1 MTVPEELRVRA
12 GAGTRDYPVLLGAGA
27 RLSLGGVTADWAP
40 SVRRWAVVTDDRVG
54 PLYVEEVEAGI
65 QATVPSGPRVIIP
78 EGEGE
83 KTRARWG
90 WVTDR
95 LLESGLGR
103 DGGIIALGGGV
114 VGDLAGFVGA
124 TYMRGIPVVQV
135 PTSLLAMIDAS
146 VGGKTGVD
154 TPAGKNLV
162 GAFHPPAAVVVDP
175 EVIGSLPVAQRRYGL
190 AEALKHGAIL
200 DAAYGQ
206 EIADSAPAL
215 LAAEPGPLLRVVRR
229 SVQLKSRVVS
239 QDEKEAGLREILNFG
254 HTVAHALEHASDYS
268 IPHGAAVA
276 MGMVWEAR
284 IGEGE
289 GVTRPGTSERLAEWL
304 AAVGLPTDPP
314 VVDRERFVKGLG
326 RDKKVRSGMPRLV
339 LLDRCGQVA
348 PSSDGSW
355 ARAVPV
361 ERIVARGP
369 WS

>member
-1 MTVPEELRVRA
+1 
-12 GAGTRDYPVLLGAGA
+12 
-27 RLSLGGVTADWAP
+27 
-40 SVRRWAVVTDDRVG
+40 
-54 PLYVEEVEAGI
+54 
-65 QATVPSGPRVIIP
+65 
-78 EGEGE
+78 
-83 KTRARWG
+83 
-90 WVTDR
+90 
-95 LLESGLGR
+95 
-103 DGGIIALGGGV
+103 
-114 VGDLAGFVGA
+114 
-124 TYMRGIPVVQV
+124 
-135 PTSLLAMIDAS
+135 
-146 VGGKTGVD
+146 
-154 TPAGKNLV
+154 
-162 GAFHPPAAVVVDP
+162 
-175 EVIGSLPVAQRRYGL
+175 VAQRRYGL